1 MVSAP
6 LHAEDVTLSLDQ
18 AIAQALEHSYTV
30 KSAAHDSTGARRQLQ
45 SAQADRFPT
54 LSLDAVSFAVNK
66 LQSFNVPVPGG
77 PSIELGSKETYQAD
91 FKLSVPLFTG
101 GKITGNIDRYHAI
114 TDAARATVETRRL
127 ETGYQTRRAYL
138 GLMLADVSLKSM
150 QASRKRLDIIKT
162 DIQNLF
168 ANGLADS
175 TDILET
181 ELAYQKILLQ
191 SDYQTT
197 ARTNAAAA
205 LNKLLG
211 NSESDNIVL
220 SETLHDPK
228 PAVSSTTTEEKIN
241 RPELTALRANM
252 AAAQNV
258 SRLATADY
266 YPNLSAYGGYS
277 VGKPN
282 KDLFNK
288 TWNDYFSVGLAL
300 NWSFNLGGK
309 KLHNKSAADQTVH
322 SIEMTLNETED
333 AFTLMAKTARERL
346 QYAQSAYNISAKE
359 YDIAKRQ
366 YTLAQKQQKAGKMS
380 VNRLLEKEEDLR
392 VAEQAYEASKIN
404 YYLAQTDHYFAV
416 GSDKIYGGLNDEL

>member
-1 MVSAP
+1 MISAP
-6 LHAEDVTLSLDQ
+6 LHAEDMKLTLDQ
-18 AIAQALEHSYTV
+18 AIAQALEHSYTI
-30 KSAAHDSTGARRQLQ
+30 KSAAHDSAGARQQLK

-66 LQSFNVPVPGG
+66 LQSFNVPIPGG
-77 PSIELGSKETYQAD
+77 PSIELGSKKTYQAD

-101 GKITGNIDRYHAI
+101 GKISGNIGRYRAA
-114 TDAARATVETRRL
+114 TDAAHANVETRRL

-138 GLMLADVSLKSM
+138 GLMLADVTLKSV
-150 QASRKRLDIIKT
+150 QASQKRLDIIKT

-168 ANGLADS
+168 DNGLADS

-181 ELAYQKILLQ
+181 DLAYQKILLQ
-191 SDYQTT
+191 ADYQNT

-211 NSESDNIVL
+211 NPESDNIVL
-220 SETLHDPK
+220 SEPLHDP
-228 PAVSSTTTEEKIN
+228 PATVAPMTSDEKIN
-241 RPELTALRANM
+241 RPELEALRANKD
-252 AAAQNV
+252 AAQNV

-266 YPNLSAYGGYS
+266 FPNLSAYGGYS

-309 KLHNKSAADQTVH
+309 KLHNKSAADQTVVLFALA
-322 SIEMTLNETED
+322 IFIIFAGTGTL
-333 AFTLMAKTARERL
+333 
-346 QYAQSAYNISAKE
+346 
-359 YDIAKRQ
+359 
-366 YTLAQKQQKAGKMS
+366 
-380 VNRLLEKEEDLR
+380 
-392 VAEQAYEASKIN
+392 
-404 YYLAQTDHYFAV
+404 
-416 GSDKIYGGLNDEL
+416 